1 MYHELERKSC
11 VGMCVCEARQE
22 SVGDDDEHHND

>member
-22 SVGDDDEHHND
+22 SVGDDEHHND